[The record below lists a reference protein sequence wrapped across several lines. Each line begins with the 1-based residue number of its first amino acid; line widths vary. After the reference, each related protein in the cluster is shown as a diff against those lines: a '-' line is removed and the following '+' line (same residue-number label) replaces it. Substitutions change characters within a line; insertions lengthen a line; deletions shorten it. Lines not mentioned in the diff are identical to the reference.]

1 MMTHRDPLPGLDES
15 GFPLGDTRNWVMT
28 HHRAGAYAPEVS
40 CRAGANENPDRKDAA
55 MNRHPAGSEDGPIGD
70 PHKAVPAEVEGAR
83 PDRRQ

>member
-40 CRAGANENPDRKDAA
+40 CRAGANENPGRMDAA
-55 MNRHPAGSEDGPIGD
+55 MNRHHAGSEDGLRV
-70 PHKAVPAEVEGAR
+70 A
-83 PDRRQ
+83 